1 MRPSNADLSTCD
13 AGPAVEHWLPVPA
26 YLITAVLVFH
36 WLDPDVLG
44 FLGALGWGCA
54 AGQVA
59 SLVLP
64 RVWVRLREAGFMRS
78 ATRSPDADGRLIAGS
93 KADKRIP

>member
-1 MRPSNADLSTCD
+1 MSSPNADLSTSD
-13 AGPAVEHWLPVPA
+13 ASPAVEHWLPVPT
-26 YLITAVLVFH
+26 YLITGVLVFH
-36 WLDPDVLG
+36 WLDRDVLG

-64 RVWVRLREAGFMRS
+64 RLWVRLREAGFVRGV
-78 ATRSPDADGRLIAGS
+78 ARPPDADGRLIARN
-93 KADKRIP
+93 KTDKRIP